1 MGIAASYGSHKR
13 SLAIPRT
20 SLPSCSRRETLL
32 PAPADGRGPEI
43 VLHLFRRSFRQCGP
57 GAAGGRKGRDPPVLQ
72 PTEIGRGSGGLR
84 TDGGNGGWR
93 GNAVSVRPDRIPVL
107 QQPFCFLRHGE
118 TSSNFEDTIAG
129 SLDVPLTARGIEQSR
144 VAAILLRDRGIT
156 SIHSSALRR
165 ARDTANC
172 VADSLGLSVNVIAEL
187 GERSWGELEGKP
199 RRLRI
204 AGDTPAGGETP
215 EAFRARILQGLAK
228 IRADGLPLIVAHSG
242 VFRVLCGLLRLMPLE
257 SRIENARPV
266 LITPVGK
273 DRWQI
278 EAM

>member
-1 MGIAASYGSHKR
+1 
-13 SLAIPRT
+13 
-20 SLPSCSRRETLL
+20 
-32 PAPADGRGPEI
+32 
-43 VLHLFRRSFRQCGP
+43 
-57 GAAGGRKGRDPPVLQ
+57 
-72 PTEIGRGSGGLR
+72 
-84 TDGGNGGWR
+84 
-93 GNAVSVRPDRIPVL
+93 VSVRPDSIPVL

-144 VAAILLRDRGIT
+144 VAAILLQDRGIT

-215 EAFRARILQGLAK
+215 EAFRARILQGFAK